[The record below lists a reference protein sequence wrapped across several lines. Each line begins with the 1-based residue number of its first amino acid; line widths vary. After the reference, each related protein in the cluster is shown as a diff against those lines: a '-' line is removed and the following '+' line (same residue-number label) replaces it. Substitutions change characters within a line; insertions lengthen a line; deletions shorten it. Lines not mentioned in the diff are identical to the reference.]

1 LVQNNSILVDDK
13 NIILEFKLN
22 IISSTLSKTTHYNT
36 YQHKLYRLIKFLKEE
51 RGIGYRRISHI
62 LTEKGY
68 RSVRTNSILKNNY
81 IHSIYKK
88 SKIRESRIDR
98 EFDSVISDV
107 EMSYI

>member
-1 LVQNNSILVDDK
+1 MSFNLVVK
-13 NIILEFKLN
+13 
-22 IISSTLSKTTHYNT
+22 SSNLTKSSHYNT
-36 YQHKLYRLIKFLKEE
+36 YQNKLYRLIKFLIEE

-88 SKIRESRIDR
+88 GKVREDRINRKFKTVVKDIMIY
-98 EFDSVISDV
+98 EPL
-107 EMSYI
+107 